1 LFPGWNITGAM
12 DPNHGF
18 LIKPRRKT
26 LFGPNSKKVPVA
38 NHLNCKQCE
47 REI

>member
-1 LFPGWNITGAM
+1 MAVAD

-18 LIKPRRKT
+18 LTKLRRET

-38 NHLNCKQCE
+38 NHLECKQFG
-47 REI
+47 RGI